1 MKICLEDTDD
11 LHLTTAFLVMLYHIA
26 SHLLTLEEH
35 ECESECEEGD
45 KEWVWA
51 TCKETLKH
59 KKWVSCIKFLT
70 QVLYQHFVEMK

>member
-11 LHLTTAFLVMLYHIA
+11 LHLTTAFLVMLYRIA

-45 KEWVWA
+45 KSEFEPLA
-51 TCKETLKH
+51 KRP
-59 KKWVSCIKFLT
+59 
-70 QVLYQHFVEMK
+70 